1 MEYSEALKQ
10 LLSIFVTGIN
20 SGDVTIS
27 ENTRVELLE
36 WYITQPAFIRSLCTD
51 LMQETGLIEST
62 ANHKPEKKSTVA

>member
-51 LMQETGLIEST
+51 LMQETGLTEST